1 MQIKNVEIK
10 ARCADH
16 DPIRKILISRKAR
29 FVGRDDQ
36 TDTYFR
42 VDGGRLKLREG
53 SIENALIYY
62 RRDDKTGPKESDV
75 RLFKTEPNSALKSIL
90 SESLGVLVVVEKKR
104 EIYFIK
110 NVKFHLDE
118 VAELGSFVEIEA
130 IDEDGS
136 IRIDELDAQCNKYL
150 AMFGIE
156 ETDLISNSYS
166 DMLLEK
172 HKGN

>member
-10 ARCADH
+10 ARCADLE
-16 DPIRKILISRKAR
+16 PIRKILRTQKAR

-75 RLFKTEPNSALKSIL
+75 RLFETEPNSALKSVL
-90 SESLGVLVVVEKKR
+90 SKSLGVLVVVEKKR
-104 EIYFIK
+104 EIYFIE

-118 VAELGSFVEIEA
+118 VAQLGSFVEIEA
-130 IDEDGS
+130 IDEYGS
-136 IRIDELDAQCNKYL
+136 IGIEELDAQCNKYL
-150 AMFGIE
+150 TMFEIE

>member
-16 DPIRKILISRKAR
+16 EPIRKLLMSKNAR

-136 IRIDELDAQCNKYL
+136 IRIEELDAQCNKYL

>member
-16 DPIRKILISRKAR
+16 EPIRKLLMSKNAR

-42 VDGGRLKLREG
+42 VDEGRLKLREG
-53 SIENALIYY
+53 NIENALIYY

-75 RLFKTEPNSALKSIL
+75 RLFKTEPGSDLKSIL
-90 SESLGVLVVVEKKR
+90 SESLGVLVEVKKKR
-104 EIYFIK
+104 EIYFIE

-118 VAELGSFVEIEA
+118 VEQLGSFVEIEA

-136 IRIDELDAQCNKYL
+136 IGIKKLDAQCNSYFT
-150 AMFGIE
+150 MFGIE
-156 ETDLISNSYS
+156 EADLISNSYS

-172 HKGN
+172 HKRK